1 MAMVFLRLEATSADF
16 LVRPSYVRA
25 SSLSA
30 FAFSD
35 ILFEIPMTRSI
46 GRSVRLNYLKWRE
59 VTLPC
64 SYRSTC
70 LLPEYTNF

>member
-1 MAMVFLRLEATSADF
+1 MYPFIAMVFLRLEATSADF

-35 ILFEIPMTRSI
+35 ILLEVKIPMTRSI
-46 GRSVRLNYLKWRE
+46 GRSVGL
-59 VTLPC
+59 
-64 SYRSTC
+64 S
-70 LLPEYTNF
+70 